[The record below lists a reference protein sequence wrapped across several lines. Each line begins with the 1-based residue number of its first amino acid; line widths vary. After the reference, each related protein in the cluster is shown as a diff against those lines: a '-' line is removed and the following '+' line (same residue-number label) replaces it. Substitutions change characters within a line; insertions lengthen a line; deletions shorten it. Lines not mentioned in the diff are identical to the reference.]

1 MKEIHKKRIPRD
13 KAKHTYIKKYYEI
26 EILYLWEN
34 DIYNNIDVC
43 VELIKKYIQKDG
55 VLENYHSFNYH
66 INDGILTLN
75 NNIITP
81 YQDIFNA

>member
-1 MKEIHKKRIPRD
+1 MKNR
-13 KAKHTYIKKYYEI
+13 
-26 EILYLWEN
+26 LYLATFSA
-34 DIYNNIDVC
+34 DAI
-43 VELIKKYIQKDG
+43 ELIKKYIQKDG

-81 YQDIFNA
+81 YQDIVNA